1 MSRFRPLQGLSIG
14 RLAVSRI
21 AMLPTGTTLSLV
33 KDAGP
38 GQVSDGD
45 LGRALIR
52 GEPWAQKVTWSRF
65 SPVVRKMAASVMGS
79 GADVRDVV
87 QEVFCRLLR
96 KGRTLRDPE
105 CLHAFVVSFA
115 VRVLKSELHRRRVRS
130 WLSFHD
136 PETLPDVAVDA
147 ADMEA
152 RDLLRRFYVVLGRL
166 GARERLV
173 YTLRNVELMTIE
185 QTAEAMALSV
195 ATVKRLQKRATDRLS
210 ELVDADPALA
220 GLLNVKGRHAT

>member
-1 MSRFRPLQGLSIG
+1 
-14 RLAVSRI
+14 
-21 AMLPTGTTLSLV
+21 MLHTRTTLSLV
-33 KDAGP
+33 KDAGS
-38 GQVSDGD
+38 GQMSDGD

-52 GEPWAQKVTWSRF
+52 GEPWAQKATWNRF
-65 SPVVRKMAASVMGS
+65 SPVVRKMAASVMGA

-96 KGRTLRDPE
+96 KARTLRDPE

-136 PETLPDVAVDA
+136 PETLPDVSVDA
-147 ADMEA
+147 ADVES
-152 RDLLRRFYVVLGRL
+152 RDLLRRFYALLGRL
-166 GARERLV
+166 SARERLV

-185 QTAEAMALSV
+185 ETAEAMDISI
-195 ATVKRLQKRATDRLS
+195 ATVKRLQKRATATVS
-210 ELVDADPALA
+210 ELLDADPALA
-220 GLLNVKGRHAT
+220 ALLNRKGRHGT